1 VTAYTPE
8 PYAELHSV
16 DGERALAGAALLAPA
31 LADAILDTIKPDR
44 LLDTAS
50 RTVLAAVADLRAAG
64 HDPDVAAVAER
75 CRLAGTLE
83 DVGGIQGIDSLTAH
97 APAVGAI
104 RSVIASVS
112 ELIRW
117 RERLAATFEAQVAI
131 QGRDGDDW
139 DAALRRI
146 EETEIDSRAGGGWHS
161 PTDVGLQLLDALEA
175 KDRVRYPWPFHTL
188 NNLSGGGAR
197 RGQLTGVFGPV
208 SHGKSVVVDMA
219 LHSMGEGG
227 ANVALFVN
235 EMTVDERAERLAAR
249 LARVQFS
256 RIQQAT
262 SGLLQLSADEG
273 QAIIKAMASQ
283 PVAMVGA
290 ADWSA
295 RDITREARRRRLD
308 VVAIDIVQGLPHES
322 GRKRNETLEAAVQH
336 LDAFAKDTGCHVI
349 LVGHI
354 NRSRVGADG
363 TWPLPGLGDVR
374 DCAELVNR
382 PDNVLFVWR
391 AQDPETLNPTDDG
404 LLRVAKYRGARLT
417 AFPISLRGEY
427 QLFYENPM
435 ATTATTAAS

>member
-1 VTAYTPE
+1 MTAYEPE
-8 PYAELHSV
+8 PYAELYAT

-31 LADAILDTIKPDR
+31 LADRILDTIKPDR
-44 LLDTAS
+44 LRDDAS
-50 RTVLAAVADLRAAG
+50 RTVLAVIADLRAAG
-64 HDPDVAAVAER
+64 HDPDVAAVVER

-83 DVGGIQGIDSLTAH
+83 AVGGASGIDGLTAY
-97 APAVGAI
+97 APAVGAVG
-104 RSVIASVS
+104 SVIGSVA

-117 RERLAATFEAQVAI
+117 RERLAGTYEAQVAI
-131 QGRDGDDW
+131 QGRTPEDW

-146 EETEIDSRAGGGWHS
+146 EEAEVGDRSGGGYHS
-161 PTDVGLQLLDALEA
+161 PTEVGLRLLDALEA
-175 KDRVRYPWPFHTL
+175 RDRVRYPWPFRSL

-208 SHGKSVVVDMA
+208 SHGKSVVIDMA
-219 LHSMGEGG
+219 LHSMGEAG
-227 ANVALFVN
+227 ANAALFVN

-249 LARVQFS
+249 LARVQFA

-262 SGLLQLSADEG
+262 SGLLALSADEG
-273 QAIIKAMASQ
+273 NAIIKAMSTQ

-308 VVAIDIVQGLPHES
+308 VLAVDIIQGLPHES

-349 LVGHI
+349 LAGHV

-417 AFPISLRGEY
+417 AFPISLMGEY
-427 QLFYENPM
+427 QTFYENPM
-435 ATTATTAAS
+435 ATTATTVAS